1 MYVIEEKIKE
11 LLHNSSQNLS
21 FSNNKVPI
29 IQSMVYDHLIYT
41 NDQYKN
47 KINKSQKEIQHVTF
61 SNKDDFDQFINKS
74 INDSKFSNWKQVP
87 IATKKDMVNTYISN
101 DLNITHIEKSR
112 YLEFF
117 KDNNLF
123 QKKKLIKYNSK
134 KGEISNIDYSQIC

>member
-61 SNKDDFDQFINKS
+61 SNNDDFDQFINKS

>member
-1 MYVIEEKIKE
+1 MYMIEEKLKE
-11 LLHNSSQNLS
+11 LLHNSSQNVS
-21 FSNNKVPI
+21 YSNNKVPI

-41 NDQYKN
+41 NQQYQN

-61 SNKDDFDQFINKS
+61 SNNDFHQFINKS

-87 IATKKDMVNTYISN
+87 ISTKKDMVHTYISN

-123 QKKKLIKYNSK
+123 MKKNLIKYNCK
-134 KGEISNIDYSQIC
+134 KGEISNINYNQIC